1 MRRDSFFS
9 FASLLVLAAL
19 TAGVTQ
25 DEIPD
30 QAKRNGKVCVAIVG
44 NASTTSAFVEGLTHR
59 LAQNLVRDKVN
70 AVSMDSRTTTDRQLH
85 LTAENGEESKDKQ
98 CDYIL
103 LTQIYSPGTRPEE
116 PQDPVIS
123 IGGRVPS
130 VDASDSMSPPT
141 YRNPLKIS
149 FALFRIGRLKP
160 VLEAAVLQEPSA
172 NVSDSFLPAM
182 DREANRVSH
191 ELKKK

>member
-19 TAGVTQ
+19 TAGVAQ
-25 DEIPD
+25 DEVPD
-30 QAKRNGKVCVAIVG
+30 QAKRNGKVCVATVG
-44 NASTTSAFVEGLTHR
+44 NASTTSALVERLTAR
-59 LAQNLVRDKVN
+59 LAQNLVQSKVN
-70 AVSMDSRTTTDRQLH
+70 AISMDSRTTTDRQLH
-85 LTAENGEESKDKQ
+85 LTAENGDESKDKQ

-130 VDASDSMSPPT
+130 VDASDTMSPPV